1 MHSKISYRLLDSSD
15 MEEIMAL
22 HKEWFPLDYPPDYFR
37 KIKKNNVIAIGCFYD
52 IEEIS
57 KTLSG
62 SDDGG

>member
-1 MHSKISYRLLDSSD
+1 